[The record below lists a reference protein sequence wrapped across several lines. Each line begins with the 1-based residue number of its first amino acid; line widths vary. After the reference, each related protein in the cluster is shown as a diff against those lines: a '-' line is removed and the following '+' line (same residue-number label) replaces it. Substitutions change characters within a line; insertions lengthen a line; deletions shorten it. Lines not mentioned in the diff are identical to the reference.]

1 LSIWLDAIRIR
12 QWSKQLLIFL
22 PIIALGQSI
31 DTISLLNISLVALA
45 FSLVASTIYL
55 YNDTQDIENDKLD
68 LVRKNRPLAS
78 GKISRQKVRIFMFFA
93 LAVSGIILQFATNSN
108 SRIQVASLIFIYF
121 FMNILYSKFKL
132 KRFKILGLIIVSIGF
147 SIRFSVGTLILG
159 LSFSTW
165 AFVLI
170 IQLAMFMLSGKRF
183 QTVMRNSTSGRTHSD
198 SNADLQFWLL
208 SMVTFGAF
216 FAATYSGFITDNEVI
231 GIWGK
236 EELILSTL
244 PLGIGLVRFVEIVM
258 HPQKYKLEDA
268 TDTMTRDLFLAS
280 SVLVYAIVMFIGRAN
295 A

>member
-1 LSIWLDAIRIR
+1 MNTWLDAIRIR

-31 DTISLLNISLVALA
+31 DIISLLNTSLVALA

-55 YNDTQDIENDKLD
+55 FNDSQDIENDKLD
-68 LVRKNRPLAS
+68 AVRKNRPLAS
-78 GKISRQKVRIFMFFA
+78 GKISRQEVRIFMFFA
-93 LAVSGIILQFATNSN
+93 LAVSGVILQFATDSD
-108 SRIQVASLIFIYF
+108 SRIQVGSLIFIYF

-147 SIRFSVGTLILG
+147 SIRFSIGTLILG

-183 QTVMRNSTSGRTHSD
+183 QTVMRHNISGRANSD

-231 GIWGK
+231 EIWGK

-280 SVLVYAIVMFIGRAN
+280 SVLVYAIVMFIGRAS